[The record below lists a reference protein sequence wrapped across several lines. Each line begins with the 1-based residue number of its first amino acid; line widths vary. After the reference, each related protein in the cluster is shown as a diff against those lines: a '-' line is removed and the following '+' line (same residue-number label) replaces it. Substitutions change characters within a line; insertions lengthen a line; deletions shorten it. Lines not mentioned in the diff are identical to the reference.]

1 MLAASDSLAAAVS
14 ATGATS
20 GVSKVNNKTPTPL
33 SSINVGPPLPAGSL
47 QGQSGSGGKAG
58 SGGQQKK
65 QGQEKKSSKS
75 PGPVPAFAAAAAAG
89 AASKVRQYITIQ
101 INAIYQ
107 TFRPLSSYIYV
118 SLFRLLLTMNR
129 NIFRAFLF

>member
-65 QGQEKKSSKS
+65 QGQDKKSSKS

-89 AASKVRQYITIQ
+89 AASLASRGPRTGLSGKGR
-101 INAIYQ
+101 
-107 TFRPLSSYIYV
+107 RPTTLTRPSS
-118 SLFRLLLTMNR
+118 T
-129 NIFRAFLF
+129 

>member
-1 MLAASDSLAAAVS
+1 MLAASDSLAAAAAV
-14 ATGATS
+14 TGATS

-58 SGGQQKK
+58 GGQQKK
-65 QGQEKKSSKS
+65 QGQDKKSSKS

-89 AASKVRQYITIQ
+89 AASKVRQHIIFTSIQ
-101 INAIYQ
+101 F
-107 TFRPLSSYIYV
+107 TRPLRHTLV
-118 SLFRLLLTMNR
+118 TMNR
-129 NIFRAFLF
+129 HILEPFDLVENPL

>member
-1 MLAASDSLAAAVS
+1 MLAASDSLAAAAA

-58 SGGQQKK
+58 GGQQKK
-65 QGQEKKSSKS
+65 QGQDKKSSKS

-89 AASKVRQYITIQ
+89 AASKVRQHINIYINTV
-101 INAIYQ
+101 YQ
-107 TFRPLSSYIYV
+107 TSRALSSYIYSSV
-118 SLFRLLLTMNR
+118 TISAY
-129 NIFRAFLF
+129 RADRPVDQTG

>member
-33 SSINVGPPLPAGSL
+33 SSINVGPPLPVAGSL

-65 QGQEKKSSKS
+65 QGQDKKSSKS

-89 AASKVRQYITIQ
+89 AASKVRQHYTIYIK
-101 INAIYQ
+101 AIYQ
-107 TFRPLSSYIYV
+107 TF
-118 SLFRLLLTMNR
+118 
-129 NIFRAFLF
+129 